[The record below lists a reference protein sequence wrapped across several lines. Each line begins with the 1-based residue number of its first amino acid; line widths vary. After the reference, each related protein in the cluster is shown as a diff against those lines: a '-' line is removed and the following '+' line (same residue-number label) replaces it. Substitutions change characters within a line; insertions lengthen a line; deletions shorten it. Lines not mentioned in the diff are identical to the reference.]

1 MGFKDKT
8 YGLNPLVVNYILI
21 NDLFLNFH
29 YYMNLVKTSRYKEAY
44 PYVHLNWIF
53 NIIYTLLLVS
63 HIINYIYPYN

>member
-44 PYVHLNWIF
+44 PYVHLN
-53 NIIYTLLLVS
+53 
-63 HIINYIYPYN
+63 